1 MLSLE
6 TLVDLLPLSVTLA
19 ILIAIVSL
27 LACSVTDGLMG
38 EKHNSNQEL
47 IARALPIFSAAF
59 SAQHRWR
66 ALWPVRPIT

>member
-47 IARALPIFSAAF
+47 IAEACQYFLRYFP
-59 SAQHRWR
+59 AQHRWR
-66 ALWPVRPIT
+66 ALWPCVQ